1 MNWKTMNIKDY
12 FQDRIESRKISN
24 EIDLKTLGYIY
35 GCCGLDSDNNLY
47 ILMRNFDETVE
58 FLTNATAEEIACAV
72 ESLEELA
79 INLPKDKAQIVL
91 DIFKNKLIEFP
102 FIDDICEV
110 EYPLEL
116 QIAQDTID
124 HT

>member
-1 MNWKTMNIKDY
+1 MNWKAMNIKDY
-12 FQDRIESRKISN
+12 FQDRIESRKISYEN
-24 EIDLKTLGYIY
+24 DLKTIGFIY
-35 GCCGLDSDNNLY
+35 GCCGLEYDDNLY

-72 ESLEELA
+72 EVLEGLA
-79 INLPKDKAQIVL
+79 INLPKEKAQIIL

-110 EYPLEL
+110 EYSLEL
-116 QIAQDTID
+116 QIAQDTINAN
-124 HT
+124 